1 MIGDFLDATEAFAST
16 GQREYPI
23 NFRRESSLI
32 PVFAG
37 YLAGV
42 GDQVGVI
49 AVHVEYGGIYNASY
63 VGAVLAG
70 LGVPRV
76 GSETNLRF
84 VEIA

>member
-1 MIGDFLDATEAFAST
+1 MIEDFADATEASASM
-16 GQREYPI
+16 GQRENPI
-23 NFRRESSLI
+23 NFRGESSLV

-37 YLAGV
+37 YLARV

-49 AVHVEYGGIYNASY
+49 AVHVEYGSIYNASY

-70 LGVPRV
+70 PGVPRV

-84 VEIA
+84 AEVT